1 MLQHDMLLIYTF
13 FFIFHFSFFF
23 FFPAL
28 DIPLYSF
35 ISILCCIN
43 FVRLALGISAR
54 IRLFPRNNFG
64 GELPSC
70 VRAGHLLASQWKP
83 ES

>member
-13 FFIFHFSFFF
+13 FFIFYLFFS
-23 FFPAL
+23 AL

-54 IRLFPRNNFG
+54 IRLFPRNNLG
-64 GELPSC
+64 GEVPSC

>member
-13 FFIFHFSFFF
+13 FFIFHLFFS
-23 FFPAL
+23 AL

-54 IRLFPRNNFG
+54 IRLFPRNNLG